1 MASLAYLRMAFLAIL
16 HSYPGFKKLLL
27 FPPIFYSQ
35 NYCFYNFL
43 TELKIGQKFIEKWR
57 VFGKSKA
64 CGQKVFSGMT
74 ILKWKMPKLR
84 FIIMENCFCTFDKFW
99 GLLEF

>member
-27 FPPIFYSQ
+27 FPLIFYSYIFQ
-35 NYCFYNFL
+35 LFI
-43 TELKIGQKFIEKWR
+43 ELKIGQKFIEKWR